1 MTTLLQID
9 ETRLAEELMVFF
21 AKYADEIKKAEPLF
35 NLDGVLL
42 EHIART
48 LPYNQSHYDMLAQ
61 EAKQLVKWLENHR
74 ARIEAR
80 LTKNYLQGNRVYG
93 SRETATLISGER
105 EMIDIN
111 QLIIEAS
118 LAHQRLDAVVE
129 GFKQMGWMVGAIVK
143 LRVAELH
150 TVVL

>member
-9 ETRLAEELMVFF
+9 ETRLVEELDSFF
-21 AKYADEIKKAEPLF
+21 TRYDREIQKAEPLF
-35 NLDGVLL
+35 SL
-42 EHIART
+42 EGERLEVIART

-80 LTKNYLQGNRVYG
+80 LTKNYLQSNRAYG
-93 SRETATLISGER
+93 SRETATLIAGEKDMV
-105 EMIDIN
+105 EIN

-118 LAHQRLDAVVE
+118 LAHQRLDSIVE
-129 GFKQMGWMVGAIVK
+129 GFKQMGWMVGNITK
-143 LRVAELH
+143 LRVASLQD
-150 TVVL
+150 VII